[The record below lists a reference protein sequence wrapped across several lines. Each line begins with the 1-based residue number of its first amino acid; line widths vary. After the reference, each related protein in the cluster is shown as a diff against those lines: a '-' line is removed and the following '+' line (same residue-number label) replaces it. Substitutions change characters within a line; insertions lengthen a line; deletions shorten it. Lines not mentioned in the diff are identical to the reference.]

1 MAPRK
6 TSARKASGAA
16 AKKGKATVVAES
28 TALDHDVEQPAPIP
42 VAEHE
47 HTPTTTSQAE
57 EPQASSSSVSASTEA
72 AVTEAADST
81 TAATAS
87 EGGQSAAA
95 APTPSLT
102 PEERLAKVKA
112 LRQRMTESAKANKQD
127 LITESNQ
134 RRDSARNLAKLERKR
149 QQAEAMGE
157 KQQALETGED
167 LERKRAWDYTIED
180 NERWDKKVARKN
192 RRAEFSF
199 TDYDDIAR
207 RKYKKDMDVFKPDHK
222 AYNAQRAAA
231 HDAAALVASSSSN
244 PDAGAL
250 LAAQDLYR
258 DANSFVY
265 ADHKPSEDAIDR
277 VIGKINLEYAMPF
290 VRAPASM
297 RSCAEVIFSTVCSLN
312 ARENRSRERKNEV
325 EGDITYINEKNKHF
339 NKKLERY
346 YDAVTKDIR
355 DSFERGTAL

>member
-6 TSARKASGAA
+6 ASGRKASGAA
-16 AKKGKATVVAES
+16 AKKGKAVAVAGS
-28 TALDHDVEQPAPIP
+28 PASDHDVEQQAPIQ
-42 VAEHE
+42 VDEHE
-47 HTPTTTSQAE
+47 HEQTTQTD
-57 EPQASSSSVSASTEA
+57 EPKASSSAVSAAPAA
-72 AVTEAADST
+72 AVATATDETVPTST
-81 TAATAS
+81 TAATGS
-87 EGGQSAAA
+87 EASAAA
-95 APTPSLT
+95 STPSLT

-112 LRQRMTESAKANKQD
+112 LRQRMTESAKANRQD

-180 NERWDKKVARKN
+180 NERWDNKVARKN

-222 AYNAQRAAA
+222 AYNSQRAAA

-244 PDAGAL
+244 PDARAL

-277 VIGKINLEYAMPF
+277 VIGKINLD
-290 VRAPASM
+290 
-297 RSCAEVIFSTVCSLN
+297 LN